1 MIVTL
6 YKSPGERNIL
16 YRDKEIV
23 AIYND
28 VQTTDIVS
36 VETPTI
42 LVDRDDSIIG
52 FDYAYIDTFN
62 RFYFVNSFEI
72 VNGNQFKL
80 YLESD
85 PLESFR
91 AQIDNSETIAKRS
104 TNRGNLEIEDPLVV
118 FKNKPNYRTVKCATG
133 FAPDGSGYCYA
144 LILGG
149 K

>member
-1 MIVTL
+1 MNVTL
-6 YKSPGERNIL
+6 YSSPGERNIL
-16 YRDKEIV
+16 NRKKDVI
-23 AIYND
+23 ITYND
-28 VQTTDIVS
+28 VETTDIVS

-42 LVDRDDSIIG
+42 LVDRNDSIIG

-85 PLESFR
+85 PLESFKDS
-91 AQIDNSETIAKRS
+91 ILSSETIAKRS
-104 TNRGNLEIEDPLVV
+104 TNRGNPEIEDPLTV
-118 FKNKPNYRTVKCATG
+118 FKNQPNYETRKCPTG
-133 FAPDGSGYCYA
+133 FAPDGSGFCYA
-144 LILGG
+144 FMLGG